1 MRLLVFDD
9 DEATGR
15 LVVRVATLLGYQT
28 DSVCTADDF
37 LGHIVGQTPDVVV
50 LDLQLGSTDGIE
62 QLRLLAKRQFAGW
75 LVLISG
81 FDTRVLSSARGIANS
96 FGLKVKDVLAKP
108 LRLETLE
115 TVLREVLAIEEPLT
129 PERIRQAILANELIL
144 ELQPIVRRHPRRLL
158 KLEALV
164 RWNHPVRGKLAPSV
178 FLKVAEADVPTIDA
192 LTLWVVEA
200 SAKAFHTLASSGVS
214 VPLSMNVSARNLHDV
229 RLPDRIESCL
239 RAGRMPLQNL
249 HLEVTESAAFDELN
263 ITLDILSRAR
273 LKGMSLAI
281 DDFGTGYASLRILH
295 QVPYCE
301 VKIDRTFVESVA
313 HNSDARAIVKST
325 ADLASELGLNCVAEG
340 VASED
345 IALEIEKLGITD
357 LQGYGISPPL
367 QIEAVAPWFA
377 AWSSAEAVA
386 LAGERKPAPSTAVLP
401 NLAVVGSTIG
411 KVMPSQTLVYGDIRL
426 PPRQIQVM
434 RLLSEGK
441 SVKEIARD
449 LNLGLGTI
457 KVHLSLAYSSLGA
470 RNKVEAINRAAP
482 LLAKVTEARTHQPGT
497 AIEPDMKGDVLF
509 RPVLEQALRE

>member
-28 DSVCTADDF
+28 DSVVTPDDF
-37 LGHIVGQTPDVVV
+37 LGHIVAQAPDVVV
-50 LDLQLGSTDGIE
+50 LDLQLGLTDGIE
-62 QLRLLAKRQFAGW
+62 QLRMLAKRQYTGW

-81 FDTRVLSSARGIANS
+81 FDTRVLASARGIARS

-108 LRLETLE
+108 LRLEALE
-115 TVLREVLAIEEPLT
+115 TVLREVLATEEALT
-129 PERIRQAILANELIL
+129 PERIRQAITDNELML
-144 ELQPIVRRHPRRLL
+144 ELQPIVRRHPRTLV

-164 RWNHPVRGKLAPSV
+164 RWSHPVRGKLSPSA
-178 FLKVAEADVPTIDA
+178 FLRVAEADVPTIDA

-200 SAKAFHTLASSGVS
+200 SAKAFHILASRGVS

-229 RLPDRIESCL
+229 RLPDRIETCL
-239 RAGRMPLQNL
+239 RAGGMPVSNL

-263 ITLDILSRAR
+263 VTLDILSRAR

-301 VKIDRTFVESVA
+301 VKIDRTFVESVT
-313 HNSDARAIVKST
+313 HNFDSRAIVKST
-325 ADLASELGLNCVAEG
+325 ADLAAELGLNCVAEG
-340 VASED
+340 IESDD
-345 IALEIEKLGITD
+345 IATEIEKLGITD

-367 QIEAVAPWFA
+367 QVEAVAPWFA
-377 AWSSAEAVA
+377 AWSTAEAA
-386 LAGERKPAPSTAVLP
+386 GYAGERNSPSSSGVHPRSDVFA
-401 NLAVVGSTIG
+401 STMSKAI
-411 KVMPSQTLVYGDIRL
+411 PSKTLVQSDIRL

-441 SVKEIARD
+441 SVKEIARH

-470 RNKVEAINRAAP
+470 RNRVEAINRAAP
-482 LLAKVTEARTHQPGT
+482 LLARTAEACSHQSGTAIASDEARTRLVSP
-497 AIEPDMKGDVLF
+497 
-509 RPVLEQALRE
+509 RS